1 MPQKNW
7 TVSFPPDLNQLPAL
21 LYRARFAIVIAFSL
35 MLLLLSCKKS
45 SSDPAQPV
53 SLVQQYFEDNIL
65 NHDFQVQL
73 ATDTGVNI
81 TSQFT
86 GYIFRLTKGSG
97 LSGPMT
103 GSNSLIAFYGT
114 WSSNSDYSKL
124 TISLPALPSCF
135 IFLNREWKFTK
146 KTLPIMELAPWGTT
160 DPKVLHM
167 ERL

>member
-7 TVSFPPDLNQLPAL
+7 TVSLPADLSKLPGL

-73 ATDTGVNI
+73 ATDTALNI

-103 GSNSLIAFYGT
+103 SHIGLSVYNGT

-124 TISLPALPSCF
+124 TITLPVTPACF
-135 IFLNREWKFTK
+135 IFLNRDWKFTK
-146 KTLPIMELAPWGTT
+146 KTLPIMEFAPWGTT